1 MEKIRK
7 RFGPGLYYP
16 MVTKFMRRMKLT
28 IVCLLLL
35 VGQVLAIDSY
45 SQTTRISVNMRN
57 STVKDVLMH
66 IEKSSDYFFLYSNKF
81 IDVDRRVDVNLS
93 ESSITEVLN
102 EIFNGTDV
110 KYDIKDRQIILS
122 PDTESGEGKNYFF
135 QQPAKVKGVVVDE
148 SGAPVPGATVLLK
161 GTTQGTITDFDGQF
175 SIDVS
180 GENPILVVSFVG
192 MEPVEVAYTGQNQL
206 NVTLKSSTIGLEEV
220 VAIGYGTVKK
230 SNLTSSISKI
240 TNEALEARPVS
251 TVSEAFQGQL
261 AGVNAQATG
270 GGIPGQDLTIRIRG
284 VNTINGSSNPLYV
297 IDGVPRDDMN
307 GVNPSD
313 IATIQ
318 VLKDAS
324 ATSIYGSRGANGVI
338 LIETKTGSGKPAIT
352 FNAYYG
358 LQTPEKKLD
367 LMSGPEWIAYN
378 MYLRNAD
385 YIRSGGSM
393 DDPMSS
399 RPTALQIPSFWNT
412 TTDFT
417 DWQSEVLNTAP
428 IQNYEASAS
437 ASSDMGS
444 IFMSLGYMSQ
454 EGIIKHTD
462 FDRYNIRLNGTL
474 NILENF
480 KVGSNLSFSD
490 TEQSLGSANLGDR
503 QGKDSPT
510 HHALMMSPLVAP
522 GMTVRTA
529 ENNYTGVPVSTETS
543 DDWGATWIDPLAQLE
558 KTTDDTKT
566 IRIQAAL
573 WGEWKI
579 LPSLTYKMQYSRSYD
594 GITYDYFQPASI
606 NRSAYRSAGNS
617 YSSTLN
623 DKVFQNTL
631 TFDKQLGK
639 HQINV
644 LVGQSAEKQ
653 EYYIAN
659 LEASGWPY
667 EDVTTLNQASTPVT
681 ASTERT
687 TYSTA
692 SFFGRVSYNFM
703 EKYLF
708 TASVRHDGSSRF
720 GTDAKW
726 GTFPS
731 FSAGWKL
738 NEEGFMQDATW
749 VNLLKLR
756 ASYGTSGNDRIGDY
770 AYLSQ
775 LGSYYSAFGETKQ
788 LGAAASN
795 VANPDLKWEET
806 RSTDIGFD
814 LSAFKNRLQF
824 NFDYYR
830 NITTNLL
837 FDVPIP
843 YTTGFSSTLTNLGK
857 IRNSGWE
864 IDVTSHN
871 IDKKFKWDTNLNLS
885 HNSNEVLEMGGNTTQ
900 IISSVNGGQF
910 ITKVG
915 GQVSQFYILPTD
927 GFLSASDFDA
937 NGNAL
942 VPILPGEEEGNFKYV
957 DTSEDGNINAD
968 DFIPYGSNLPDLTWG
983 LTNRF
988 SYKNFELSVL
998 LQGQTGGEIYFLGAR
1013 HIDAGYY
1020 GRTSY
1025 SRWVRT
1031 YKPEYLQPAIP
1042 TEYAE
1047 AHGIDMSWDGKTQNF
1062 YNWADDTNSRVYS
1075 ATYVR
1080 IKNITLSYNM
1090 PAKLLKNL
1098 KIQGLKIYGSV
1109 DNVYTFS
1116 DYPGYTPE
1124 TSSYGN
1130 GTTQLGVDYSTYPL
1144 SRRYTLGVNLN
1155 F

>member
-1 MEKIRK
+1 
-7 RFGPGLYYP
+7 
-16 MVTKFMRRMKLT
+16 MKLT
-28 IVCLLLL
+28 ALFVILL
-35 VGQVLAIDSY
+35 VSQALAINSY
-45 SQTTRISVNMRN
+45 SQNTRLSLDMRN
-57 STVKDVLMH
+57 TTVREALIEIERSTDF
-66 IEKSSDYFFLYSNKF
+66 FFLYSNEL
-81 IDVDRRVDVNLS
+81 IDVDRKIDV
-93 ESSITEVLN
+93 VLTN
-102 EIFNGTDV
+102 KRIDEILDAVFQETNIR
-110 KYDIKDRQIILS
+110 YSIKDRQIILK
-122 PDTESGEGKNYFF
+122 PESASGSNDIRLS
-135 QQPAKVKGVVVDE
+135 QQAVDVSGVVTDPT
-148 SGAPVPGATVLLK
+148 GFPLPGVTVLQK
-161 GTTQGTITDFDGQF
+161 GTTTGTITDGNGNYSISEVPANATLVF
-175 SIDVS
+175 SFI
-180 GENPILVVSFVG
+180 G
-192 MEPVEVAYTGQNQL
+192 MQSQEVALSGRSKVDVVLQDE
-206 NVTLKSSTIGLEEV
+206 TIGIDEV

-230 SNLTSSISKI
+230 SNLTSSVSKI
-240 TNEALEARPVS
+240 TNEALESRPVS
-251 TVSEAFQGQL
+251 NVSEAFQGQL
-261 AGVNAQATG
+261 AGVNAQATS

-284 VNTINGSSNPLYV
+284 VNTINGSSSPLYI

-338 LIETKTGSGKPAIT
+338 LIETKTGSGKPTLT
-352 FNAYYG
+352 FDAYYG
-358 LQTPEKKLD
+358 FQTAEKKLD
-367 LMSGPEWIAYN
+367 LMNGPEWVAYQ
-378 MYLRNAD
+378 MYLRNAQ
-385 YIRSGGSM
+385 YIRAGGSM

-399 RPTALQIPSFWNT
+399 RPSSFQIPDFWNT

-417 DWQSEVLNTAP
+417 DWQSEVLRTAP

-437 ASSDMGS
+437 ASGDMGS
-444 IFMSLGYMSQ
+444 IFMSLGYMNQ
-454 EGIIKHTD
+454 EGIIKYTD
-462 FDRYNIRLNGTL
+462 FDRYNIRLNGAL
-474 NILENF
+474 NISETF
-480 KVGSNLSFSD
+480 KVGTNISFSD
-490 TEQSLGSANLGDR
+490 SKQRLGSANLGDR

-510 HHALMMSPLVAP
+510 HHALMMSPLVSP
-522 GMTVRTA
+522 GMTVRKA
-529 ENNYTGVPVSTETS
+529 ENNFTGVPVSTETS

-566 IRIQAAL
+566 TRIQASL

-579 LPSLTYKMQYSRSYD
+579 IPSLTYKMQYSRSYD
-594 GITYDYFQPASI
+594 GETYEYFQPASV
-606 NRSAYRSAGNS
+606 NRSGYLSTGNS
-617 YSSTLN
+617 YSSRTD

-631 TFDKQLGK
+631 TFDKQFGK
-639 HQINV
+639 HQLNI
-644 LVGQSAEKQ
+644 LAGQSSEKQ

-681 ASTERT
+681 ASTLRT
-687 TYSTA
+687 TYTNA
-692 SFFGRVSYNFM
+692 SFFGRVSYNYM

-708 TASVRHDGSSRF
+708 TASIRRDGSSRF
-720 GTDAKW
+720 GTESKW

-738 NEEGFMQDATW
+738 NEESFMEDVAW
-749 VNLLKLR
+749 IDLLKLR

-775 LGSYYSAFGETKQ
+775 LGTYYSAYGETKQ

-795 VANPDLKWEET
+795 IANPELKWEET
-806 RSTDIGFD
+806 KSTNIGFD
-814 LSAFKNRLQF
+814 LYAFNNRVQF

-843 YTTGFSSTLTNLGK
+843 YTTGFPSTLTNIGK

-864 IDVTSHN
+864 VDVTSHN
-871 IDKKFKWDTNLNLS
+871 IAGRFKWDTNLNLS
-885 HNSNEVLEMGGNTTQ
+885 HNSNEVLEMGENTTQ
-900 IISSVNGGQF
+900 IISSINGGQF

-915 GQVSQFYILPTD
+915 GQVSQFYVLPTD
-927 GFLSASDFDA
+927 GFLSPSDFDA

-942 VPILPGEEEGNFKYV
+942 VPILPGEEDGNYKYV
-957 DTSEDGNINAD
+957 DTSGDGDINAED
-968 DFIPYGSNLPDLTWG
+968 MIPYGSNLPDLTWG

-1013 HIDAGYY
+1013 HIDAGFF

-1025 SRWVRT
+1025 ARWVRT

-1047 AHGIDMSWDGKTQNF
+1047 AHGVDMSWDGKTQNF
-1062 YNWADDTNSRVYS
+1062 FNWADDTNSRVYS

-1090 PAKLLKNL
+1090 PVKLLKTL
-1098 KIQGLKIYGSV
+1098 KIHGLKIYGSV

-1144 SRRYTLGVNLN
+1144 SRRYTLGVNLQ

>member
-1 MEKIRK
+1 MKKNHEFQEFYTSWLKKLWLMLRLSVLLIL
-7 RFGPGLYYP
+7 FASIS
-16 MVTKFMRRMKLT
+16 VTASVYSQNAKLTLRMK
-28 IVCLLLL
+28 
-35 VGQVLAIDSY
+35 DSKISDVFNSIEEKTGY
-45 SQTTRISVNMRN
+45 YFFYNRDLFDDSRVVSVDVENESVNAILDEILTEAGVTYRIVDRN
-57 STVKDVLMH
+57 ILIEAGKSTGESVQQQLTVK
-66 IEKSSDYFFLYSNKF
+66 
-81 IDVDRRVDVNLS
+81 
-93 ESSITEVLN
+93 
-102 EIFNGTDV
+102 GTVTD
-110 KYDIKDRQIILS
+110 
-122 PDTESGEGKNYFF
+122 
-135 QQPAKVKGVVVDE
+135 A
-148 SGAPVPGATVLLK
+148 SGAPLPGVTVIVK
-161 GTTQGTITDFDGQF
+161 GSTEGTITDFDGNYTVK
-175 SIDVS
+175 DVS
-180 GENPILVVSFVG
+180 SDAILVFSFVG
-192 MEPVEVAYTGQNQL
+192 MHAQEIPVAGKSVI
-206 NVTLKSSTIGLEEV
+206 NVELEEESIGLDEV

-240 TNEALEARPVS
+240 TNEALESRPV
-251 TVSEAFQGQL
+251 TNVSEAFQGQL

-284 VNTINGSSNPLYV
+284 VNTINGSSSPLYV

-338 LIETKTGSGKPAIT
+338 LIETKTGTGKPTVT
-352 FNAYYG
+352 FDAYYG
-358 LQTPEKKLD
+358 FQTPEKKLD
-367 LMSGPEWIAYN
+367 LMTGPEWVAYQ
-378 MYLRNAD
+378 MYLRNAQ
-385 YIRSGGSM
+385 YIRAGGSM

-399 RPTALQIPSFWNT
+399 RPSAYQIPTFWNT

-417 DWQSEVLNTAP
+417 DWQSEILRTAP

-437 ASSDMGS
+437 ASGDIGS
-444 IFMSLGYMSQ
+444 IFMSIGYMNQ
-454 EGIIKHTD
+454 EGIIKSTE

-474 NILENF
+474 KITDNF
-480 KVGSNLSFSD
+480 KVGTNISFSD
-490 TEQSLGSANLGDR
+490 ASQGLGSANLGDR
-503 QGKDSPT
+503 QGKDSPV
-510 HHALMMSPLVAP
+510 HHALMMSPLVTP
-522 GMTVRTA
+522 GTTVRTA
-529 ENNYTGVPVSTETS
+529 ENNYTGVPTSTETS
-543 DDWGATWIDPLAQLE
+543 DDWGATWIDPLAQL
-558 KTTDDTKT
+558 KQTTDETNT
-566 IRIQAAL
+566 TRIQAAL

-579 LPSLTYKMQYSRSYD
+579 LKALTYKMQYSKSYD
-594 GITYDYFQPASI
+594 GITYEYFQPASV
-606 NRSAYRSAGNS
+606 NRSAYMSSGNS
-617 YSSTLN
+617 YSSTTN

-631 TFDKQLGK
+631 TFDKQFGNHHL
-639 HQINV
+639 NV
-644 LVGQSAEKQ
+644 LAGQSAEKQ
-653 EYYIAN
+653 EYYLAT

-667 EDVTTLNQASTPVT
+667 ETVTTLNQASTAVT
-681 ASTERT
+681 ATTEKT
-687 TYSTA
+687 TYTNA
-692 SFFGRVSYNFM
+692 SFFGRVSYDFM

-720 GTDAKW
+720 GADAKW

-738 NEEGFMQDATW
+738 NEEGFMEDVDW
-749 VNLLKLR
+749 VDLLKVR

-770 AYLSQ
+770 EYMSQ
-775 LGSYYSAFGETKQ
+775 LGSYYSAYGETKQ
-788 LGAAASN
+788 SGTAAAN
-795 VANPDLKWEET
+795 VANPDLKWEQT
-806 RSTDIGFD
+806 GSTDIGFD
-814 LSAFKNRLQF
+814 LSAFNNRLQF

-830 NITTNLL
+830 NITKNLL

-843 YTTGFSSTLTNLGK
+843 YTTGFSSTLTNIGK

-864 IDVTSHN
+864 VDVTSHN
-871 IDKKFKWDTNLNLS
+871 IDRAFKWDTNLNLS
-885 HNSNEVLEMGGNTTQ
+885 HNSNEVLEMGANTTQ
-900 IISSVNGGQF
+900 IISSINGGQF

-927 GFLSASDFDA
+927 GFLSTSDFDSD
-937 NGNAL
+937 GNAL
-942 VPILPGEEEGNFKYV
+942 VPILAGEEDGNFKYV
-957 DTSEDGNINAD
+957 DTNEDGSINSE

-983 LTNRF
+983 LTNKF

-998 LQGQTGGEIYFLGAR
+998 LQGQYGGEIYFLGAR
-1013 HIDAGYY
+1013 HIDAGYF

-1025 SRWVRT
+1025 ARWVRT

-1062 YNWADDTNSRVYS
+1062 FNWADDTNSRVYD

-1090 PAKLLKNL
+1090 PAKVLKSL
-1098 KIQGLKIYGSV
+1098 KVNSLKVYGSV

-1144 SRRYTLGVNLN
+1144 SRRYTLGVNLI